1 MHPVIKHILAR
12 KNRKIPINDG
22 RKIGLL
28 LYGGVMTGI
37 RGAGAMLAFD
47 DLGLNHAFDEIYVYS
62 AGFPN
67 ACYLLSEEAR
77 RGASI
82 YYDDLSGKKF
92 INFGRFW
99 KIADTDYMIE
109 VMKNRKYLSVEK
121 ILNATTKLYVR
132 LISLKTNKAE
142 YLEVHDVGE
151 KDFFS
156 LMKAATSAPYIN
168 PGSVKI
174 KGKRYDDVSFF
185 GNDSIAHL
193 NHILAQDF
201 TDILVIYNH
210 LGQCEMESM
219 ETERIFEIRPLTEW
233 QMSRFNTNP
242 EILKKNC
249 LQMGAY
255 VKSLF
260 GVNKPIELEAEK
272 YANIN
277 YNGKINIKLR
287 QAVRVSAESPKRR

>member
-1 MHPVIKHILAR
+1 MHPVIEHILAR
-12 KNRKIPINDG
+12 KNKKVPVKDG

-37 RGAGAMLAFD
+37 RGAGAMLALD
-47 DLGLNHAFDEIYVYS
+47 DLGLNTAFDSINVYS

-67 ACYLLSEEAR
+67 ACYFLSQEAR

-92 INFGRFW
+92 INFWRFW
-99 KIADTDYMIE
+99 KIADTDYMIK
-109 VMKNRKYLSVEK
+109 VMQGRKYLSVDK
-121 ILNATTKLYVR
+121 VLSAKTKLYIR
-132 LISLKTNKAE
+132 LINLKTNKAE

-151 KDFFS
+151 AEFFH

-168 PGSVKI
+168 PGAVKI
-174 KGKRYDDVSFF
+174 KGRRYDDVSFF

-193 NHILAQDF
+193 NHILTQDL

-210 LGQCEMESM
+210 MGQCQMEPI
-219 ETERIFEIRPLTEW
+219 ETEKIFEIRPLPGW
-233 QMSRFNTNP
+233 QMSRFETDP
-242 EILKKNC
+242 EVLKENC
-249 LQMGAY
+249 AQMGNY

-260 GVNKPIELEAEK
+260 GDKTPINLEVEK
-272 YANIN
+272 YANIK
-277 YNGKINIKLR
+277 YDAKIMG
-287 QAVRVSAESPKRR
+287 S